1 MTLQGI
7 RRVLMGAA
15 LVVAMAGSAVAQQH
29 VVGQTGPG
37 ALYALDMPEAW
48 NGDLVV
54 YAHGIVDPVLPVAL
68 PSTQDNF
75 TFVRDALLAR
85 GFAVASS
92 SFSGNGFILKDAA
105 QRTHQLTG
113 LFTARFSPPRRVLL
127 AGHSLGS
134 MAALQLAETYP
145 GPIRRRAGDV
155 RVRRRHHARDRVHGH
170 GPPHLRLSCFPA

>member
-7 RRVLMGAA
+7 CQVLMGSA
-15 LVVAMAGSAVAQQH
+15 LVVAMAGSAVAQEH

-37 ALYALDMPEAW
+37 ALYALDMPAAW

-68 PSTQDNF
+68 PSAQDNF
-75 TFVRDALLAR
+75 TSVRDALLAR

-113 LFTARFSPPRRVLL
+113 LFTARFSPPRRVR
-127 AGHSLGS
+127 ARGTFPWIDCG
-134 MAALQLAETYP
+134 AAACRDLRGT
-145 GPIRRRAGDV
+145 IRRRAGDV
-155 RVRRRHHARDRVHGH
+155 RVCRRHHA
-170 GPPHLRLSCFPA
+170 